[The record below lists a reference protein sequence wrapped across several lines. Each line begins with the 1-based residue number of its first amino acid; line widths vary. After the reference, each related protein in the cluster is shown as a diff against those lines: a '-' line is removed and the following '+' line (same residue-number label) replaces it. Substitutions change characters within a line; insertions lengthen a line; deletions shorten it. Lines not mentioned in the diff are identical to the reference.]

1 MLPHLP
7 YTAHP
12 LISVEP
18 VASAASNVTQDEEIS
33 RIGSGFT
40 TASSSADKK
49 QEAEAEQGITTI
61 PEDESE
67 QLT

>member
-1 MLPHLP
+1 
-7 YTAHP
+7 
-12 LISVEP
+12 
-18 VASAASNVTQDEEIS
+18 VASAGSNVTQDEEIS

-49 QEAEAEQGITTI
+49 QETEAEQGITTI